1 MIHCGFNLEF
11 NYFSV
16 HFWSPINLLTDQS
29 LSLLPDDAYSST
41 YNYQTFE
48 IVPEEANNEV
58 YIVEAEDASNYQ
70 AGSSGGIEA
79 CRDPPTRYCSGG
91 QQFDFNGQG
100 SFIEWEV
107 TVSAEMAGTVPIS
120 FRYTNG
126 DDYNDG
132 NRPVRLMVNNVTV
145 VESHDFFYTEWNY
158 YRYSDMVYTTLNEGL
173 NTIKLVD
180 DAGIGPD
187 IGKYMHARSSNM
199 LSLTNNSL
207 RPLTSRQAF
216 SSCDEDTGH
225 PASNRPEWS

>member
-107 TVSAEMAGTVPIS
+107 TVSAEMAGIVPIS
-120 FRYTNG
+120 FRYANG
-126 DDYNDG
+126 ADSNDG
-132 NRPVRLMVNNVTV
+132 NRPVRLMVNDVTV
-145 VESHDFFYTEWNY
+145 VESHDFFFTDSWSY
-158 YRYSDMVYTTLNEGL
+158 YRYSEMVYATLNEGL

-180 DAGIGPD
+180 DAGYGPN
-187 IGKYMHARSSNM
+187 IGKYMHAGTSSLYAILNI
-199 LSLTNNSL
+199 
-207 RPLTSRQAF
+207 
-216 SSCDEDTGH
+216 
-225 PASNRPEWS
+225 